1 MMMMMVVLMVTVT
14 IMMMVSSKETAPNTA
29 TDGIDD
35 QISAAMSNPDELIQ
49 EQEKKRP
56 DINHIDF
63 NVEYIHPESMPR
75 PVIQIL
81 GRKTDDIEKAY
92 TAACGKLYR

>member
-1 MMMMMVVLMVTVT
+1 MAMIPGEIESFDKVEDQ
-14 IMMMVSSKETAPNTA
+14 VST
-29 TDGIDD
+29 
-35 QISAAMSNPDELIQ
+35 AMSNPDELV
-49 EQEKKRP
+49 EGQEKKRP

-63 NVEYIHPESMPR
+63 SVEYIHPESMPR

>member
-1 MMMMMVVLMVTVT
+1 
-14 IMMMVSSKETAPNTA
+14 MVSSEETALNTA

-56 DINHIDF
+56 DVSHIDF
-63 NVEYIHPESMPR
+63 SVNYIHPESLPR
-75 PVIQIL
+75 PVIQLL
-81 GRKTDDIEKAY
+81 GRKTEMIEEAY
-92 TAACGKLYR
+92 TAACDKIYR